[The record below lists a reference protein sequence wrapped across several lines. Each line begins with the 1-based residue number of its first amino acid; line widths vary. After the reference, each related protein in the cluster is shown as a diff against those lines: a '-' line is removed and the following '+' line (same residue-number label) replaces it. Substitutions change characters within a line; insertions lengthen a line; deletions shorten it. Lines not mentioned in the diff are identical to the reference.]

1 MTSAAPPQAAG
12 VMFCGDKPL
21 DLSTPQ
27 LMGVLNITPDSF
39 SDGGQLYR
47 DGELRADVLCRRAE
61 AMVDAGVAVLDI
73 GGESTRPGATAV
85 SEQEELDRV
94 LAALAVIESRFDAII
109 SLDTSSPRV
118 ITEGAAA
125 GAAVIND
132 VRALRRPG
140 ALEAAAAAGLPVC
153 LMHMRGEPG
162 DMQDQPHYDSVVDEV
177 STFFAERIKAVELAG
192 IPRSR
197 VLLDPGFGFGKTP
210 EHNFTLLRRLGE
222 FLVLGCPL
230 AVGLSRK
237 SMIASVID
245 RTMDQRVSASIALA
259 LMAAE
264 RGARLLRV
272 HDVRESSDALA
283 MLTAMEQVGL

>member
-1 MTSAAPPQAAG
+1 
-12 VMFCGDKPL
+12 MFCGDKPL